1 MLGIS
6 LIIISTVLLCHTLG
20 SQDMSGLEQRDSKWE
35 GEQSTRWNMWTRLQ
49 LSRYAHYWQL
59 RDRRSGGICLMKCS
73 RSGEEGQGWVFLCSV
88 RLFCLLSL
96 TAQSSDGMYIPA
108 YSWYPSMGR
117 LGCWQ
122 CWQRDR
128 ARVNRCQHQVVRTV
142 SQKSPVSLVSSGH
155 QPIGSEYSESL
166 TKQRRDRGEGDPL

>member
-73 RSGEEGQGWVFLCSV
+73 RSGEEGQGWVFLCDCFACCRWQLRALMGCIFLLIPDIRVWGDWDVDNVDRETGPGSTDV
-88 RLFCLLSL
+88 NTRLWELS
-96 TAQSSDGMYIPA
+96 
-108 YSWYPSMGR
+108 
-117 LGCWQ
+117 
-122 CWQRDR
+122 
-128 ARVNRCQHQVVRTV
+128 ARSHPCH
-142 SQKSPVSLVSSGH
+142 
-155 QPIGSEYSESL
+155 
-166 TKQRRDRGEGDPL
+166 

>member
-108 YSWYPSMGR
+108 YSWYPSMWGDWDVDNVDRETGPGSTDVNTR
-117 LGCWQ
+117 LWELS
-122 CWQRDR
+122 
-128 ARVNRCQHQVVRTV
+128 ARSHPCHWCHQVI
-142 SQKSPVSLVSSGH
+142 SQ
-155 QPIGSEYSESL
+155 
-166 TKQRRDRGEGDPL
+166 